1 VAIGYSVKAE
11 GILCDL
17 FELEQVKSGLL
28 LPIKD
33 FLDEK
38 IACEKVRRAW
48 EMRAAVKTRLQQK
61 LPEVQRRSGLT
72 FDLIAKAVTQKDTKR
87 R

>member
-17 FELEQVKSGLL
+17 FDLEQVKSGLL

-33 FLDEK
+33 FLEPEL
-38 IACEKVRRAW
+38 ACEKVRRAW
-48 EMRAAVKTRLQQK
+48 QMRAAVKARLQEK
-61 LPEVQRRSGLT
+61 LPEVQRKAGVT
-72 FDLIAKAVTQKDTKR
+72 FDLIAKKLTGK
-87 R
+87 